1 MSGLVAHVPFG
12 APTRSEQAWQDSS
25 TVPKR
30 EIVAFLSDYGLE
42 DEFVGVCHGV
52 MLGIAP
58 HARVL
63 DIHHNI
69 LRQDIRHGA
78 VVLRQTAKFLPEA
91 VHLAVVD
98 PSVGSKRRAIAIETR
113 WGEVFVGPDNG
124 LLVPAALE
132 RGGIKGAYELSDAR
146 FHLTPVS
153 RTFQGRD
160 VFAPVA
166 AHVANGTAPSDL
178 GEEVPI
184 DDLVQFEIPEAWV
197 HDDHLHAEV
206 LQVDRFGNLQLNFLR
221 EALEKVG
228 LEEGTMLEVRLEGHR
243 LRVPFG
249 VTFADVK
256 AGEFVLVEDSY
267 HYLSL
272 AINKGDA
279 AGKLRATLGST
290 VIVGPVPV

>member
-1 MSGLVAHVPFG
+1 MA
-12 APTRSEQAWQDSS
+12 
-25 TVPKR
+25 KR

-58 HARVL
+58 HVRVI
-63 DIHHNI
+63 DVHHNI

-98 PSVGSKRRAIAIETR
+98 PSVGSRRRAIAVETR

-124 LLVPAALE
+124 LIIPAALE
-132 RGGIKGAYELSDAR
+132 RGGIKAAYDLTDAR

-153 RTFQGRD
+153 KTFQGRD

-166 AHVANGTAPSDL
+166 AHLANGTSPADL
-178 GEEVPI
+178 GELVPTE
-184 DDLVQFEIPEAWV
+184 DLVKLEIPEAWV

-206 LQVDRFGNLQLNFLR
+206 LQVDRFGNLQLNFVRDALETVGLR
-221 EALEKVG
+221 EGA
-228 LEEGTMLEVRLEGHR
+228 MLEIRLEGHR
-243 LRVPFG
+243 LRVPFAA
-249 VTFADVK
+249 TFADVK
-256 AGEFVLVEDSY
+256 PGEFVLVEDSY

-279 AGKLRATLGST
+279 AAKLRATLAST
-290 VIVGPVPV
+290 VIVGPVPA